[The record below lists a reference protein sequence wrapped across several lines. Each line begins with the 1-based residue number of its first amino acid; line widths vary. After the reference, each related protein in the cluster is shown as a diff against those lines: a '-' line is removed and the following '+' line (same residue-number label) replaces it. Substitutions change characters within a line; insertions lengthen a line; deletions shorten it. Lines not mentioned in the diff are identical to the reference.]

1 MPEFNNTLNTLVDT
15 ISPLLDDE
23 DTDSIM
29 IIGQL
34 MGTVANAALIAGLTP
49 EIAIKAFTDIMNYA
63 AVSSE
68 KKGPLH

>member
-1 MPEFNNTLNTLVDT
+1 MTEFNSTLSTLVGT

-34 MGTVANAALIAGLTP
+34 MGIVANSALIAGLTP
-49 EIAIKAFTDIMNYA
+49 ETAIRAFTDIVNYA